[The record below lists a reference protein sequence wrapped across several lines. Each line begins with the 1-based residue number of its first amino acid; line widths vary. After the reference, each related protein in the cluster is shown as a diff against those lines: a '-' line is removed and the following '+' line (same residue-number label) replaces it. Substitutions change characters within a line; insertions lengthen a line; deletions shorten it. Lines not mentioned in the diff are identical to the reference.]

1 MKVHKNKIKKR
12 NNRKRIYSLL
22 KDFIAEN
29 KVMFFLTVS
38 VMFLCWISFIYW
50 DMQSIASHSISAWD
64 LLFKGDFLKFYS
76 NSISLTVDGLSTP
89 ANYNMTLY
97 IFFIIWNFPIWLI
110 GEIFNFDPVESS
122 ICMTYSKLLLIVFL
136 VYSAYWIY
144 KICRILKI
152 SEKNSLFSAFF
163 YITSAAVLSA
173 VLVIGQSDVIVV
185 TFTLIAVYK
194 YLKNSKF
201 YPLWFSLAISMK
213 FYAVFIFIPLLLLR
227 EKRILRIILN
237 TAISFSITILCKLPF
252 IGDSEGM
259 LEVNTFTGYMI
270 DKLFANTVPLIT
282 GNLPIVIVFWVIIS
296 IICWLKP
303 EDDFET
309 ANKYSI
315 YIIFVTYMGVFLGF
329 VFYPY
334 WLLHLM
340 PYFPIIIML
349 NFKNIN
355 KNLTIECVGFCS
367 IIFSMMMR
375 NLYSVCYD
383 LTNISKSGLAHF
395 GGRVDDLK
403 VQLYYT
409 EDMVERSNNLITAYN
424 LERYSPWFSAVF
436 VGCMIML
443 LYMNRPSTWSKK
455 IDFNCLN
462 KTYFRTRVCVN
473 LLICCIPLLFYG
485 LSIILSAL

>member
-1 MKVHKNKIKKR
+1 
-12 NNRKRIYSLL
+12 
-22 KDFIAEN
+22 
-29 KVMFFLTVS
+29 
-38 VMFLCWISFIYW
+38 
-50 DMQSIASHSISAWD
+50 
-64 LLFKGDFLKFYS
+64 
-76 NSISLTVDGLSTP
+76 
-89 ANYNMTLY
+89 
-97 IFFIIWNFPIWLI
+97 
-110 GEIFNFDPVESS
+110 
-122 ICMTYSKLLLIVFL
+122 
-136 VYSAYWIY
+136 
-144 KICRILKI
+144 
-152 SEKNSLFSAFF
+152 
-163 YITSAAVLSA
+163 
-173 VLVIGQSDVIVV
+173 
-185 TFTLIAVYK
+185 
-194 YLKNSKF
+194 
-201 YPLWFSLAISMK
+201 
-213 FYAVFIFIPLLLLR
+213 
-227 EKRILRIILN
+227 
-237 TAISFSITILCKLPF
+237 
-252 IGDSEGM
+252 
-259 LEVNTFTGYMI
+259 
-270 DKLFANTVPLIT
+270 
-282 GNLPIVIVFWVIIS
+282 
-296 IICWLKP
+296 
-303 EDDFET
+303 
-309 ANKYSI
+309 
-315 YIIFVTYMGVFLGF
+315 
-329 VFYPY
+329 
-334 WLLHLM
+334 M